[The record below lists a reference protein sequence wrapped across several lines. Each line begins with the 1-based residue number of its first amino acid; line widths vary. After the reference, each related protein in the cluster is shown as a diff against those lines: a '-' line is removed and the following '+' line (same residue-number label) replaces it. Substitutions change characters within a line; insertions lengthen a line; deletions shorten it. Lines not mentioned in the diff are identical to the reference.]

1 MRPMGLR
8 HLRAL
13 LLGVRLTLLGLVC
26 AAMSGTLAHAQ
37 GTGKPEITWA
47 LTPLP
52 PAMLERD
59 GKIVGYG
66 VDILDWFAIRL
77 PDYAHDKE
85 IVPLPR
91 LIKTIMGPG
100 TFCNIGMNPTPERKE
115 FLYFTDAVLPHLPVS
130 LIVDANRDDQL
141 TPYVTNQGE
150 IDLER
155 MIIEGKLNGAL
166 RSQRSYGGPIDTI
179 LRRHAENP
187 RITHVGN
194 DANFLQLIALER
206 MDWTL
211 YLPAEA
217 EFYRRAKL
225 PDTAFSSWH
234 IAGND
239 QLMPASIACSKT
251 ASGAKIVD
259 AINALVQAH
268 PDMPWTKYY
277 SSSLSKSDQRR
288 YAQAL
293 KDLKIGFG
301 QTVDQ

>member
-1 MRPMGLR
+1 MRPRGLR

-13 LLGVRLTLLGLVC
+13 LLGVRLTLLGLACV
-26 AAMSGTLAHAQ
+26 AMSGTLAQAQ

-130 LIVDANRDDQL
+130 LIVDASRDDQL
-141 TPYVTNQGE
+141 APYMTNQGE

-155 MIIEGKLNGAL
+155 MIIDGKLNGAL
-166 RSQRSYGGPIDTI
+166 RSQRSYGGPIDAI
-179 LRRHAENP
+179 LLRHTENP

-277 SSSLSKSDQRR
+277 SSSLSQSDQRR